1 MHDAV
6 AATVHAVRQSPERY
20 LAATN
25 PAAMLEIVVHR
36 RLADEQHRARMCGMA
51 GAARNGRTSR
61 TSYPYR
67 VGGEQAQ
74 RILADVPTPTFEAN
88 HAIDRAATRIH
99 DWVVD
104 RLAVELDGDPLHA
117 TIYVLERLADGVSRA
132 SLLRGGHTALSADPA
147 LRHLQFSTATALDL
161 RGVAARQAR
170 PTAPLRHPVHRCY
183 RRRAARRTHQPDH
196 PCTLARDRPR
206 RPLRSQRTC

>member
-1 MHDAV
+1 
-6 AATVHAVRQSPERY
+6 
-20 LAATN
+20 
-25 PAAMLEIVVHR
+25 MLEIVVHR

-51 GAARNGRTSR
+51 GAARNGRTWR
-61 TSYPYR
+61 TSYPCR

-104 RLAVELDGDPLHA
+104 QLAVELDGDPLHA

-147 LRHLQFSTATALDL
+147 LRHLQFSTATARTFAVWLLGKHDQ
-161 RGVAARQAR
+161 RHRFDGQSTGVIDAALLAEPTSPITRARWREIALAARFAR
-170 PTAPLRHPVHRCY
+170 CPHADDPS
-183 RRRAARRTHQPDH
+183 RRSA
-196 PCTLARDRPR
+196 
-206 RPLRSQRTC
+206 